1 MRFMRLTHILLTVLL
16 ALAGCKGDAGLGPKV
31 ENPVVGPPPPRKLG
45 ARNSEQTAQA
55 DKQQQD
61 SEDERSAGGTGIE
74 LASAVGADGDLP
86 KHLEGNRVIATV
98 NGSPLFEAEILER
111 YAEQLA
117 KLRDQMTPEQYR
129 NQVEQLI
136 ERDLRAHVERKLLSE
151 AMRRSLKKDQQ
162 KQIDAFM
169 KKQLQEQLD
178 QMKREM
184 DVSST
189 AELDRELQKHGTSLA
204 MVEYQFRNKVMA
216 QQYLATK
223 VKNNRKLSRQD
234 LFAYYQQHL
243 KDYEFKRRV
252 RWQQI
257 LISRA
262 NEPQARAKLRILA
275 DGLKEGRDFGEMAA
289 EISDGSTAEN
299 KGLQDWTNQGSLAD
313 EKLEALLFELPIG
326 EPSELLE
333 TPRGFFQVVRVVQ
346 RQEAGHIPFDEV
358 QEKIRLKLLQTD
370 EQGEMEEILKELW
383 DSASIDSP
391 YEIKGYE
398 PPRS

>member
-1 MRFMRLTHILLTVLL
+1 MRLTQILLTILL
-16 ALAGCKGDAGLGPKV
+16 ALAGCKGDTGLGPKV
-31 ENPVVGPPPPRKLG
+31 DNPVVGPPPPRKVG

-55 DKQQQD
+55 DRQQRDRNGEKSPVELVAATESD
-61 SEDERSAGGTGIE
+61 SEI
-74 LASAVGADGDLP
+74 P
-86 KHLEGNRVIATV
+86 KELEGNRVVATV
-98 NGSPLFEAEILER
+98 NGSPLFEAEVLER
-111 YAEQLA
+111 YAEQLS
-117 KLRDQMTPEQYR
+117 KMREQVPPDQYR
-129 NQVEQLI
+129 KQLDQLI

-162 KQIDAFM
+162 KQIDSFM
-169 KKQLQEQLD
+169 KKQLQEQLE

-184 DVSST
+184 KVSST
-189 AELDRELQKHGTSLA
+189 AELDRELQKHGTSLS

-243 KDYEFKRRV
+243 KEYEFKRRV

-262 NEPQARAKLRILA
+262 NEEQARAKLRILA

-289 EISDGSTAEN
+289 EISDGLNAEN
-299 KGLQDWTNQGSLAD
+299 KGLQDWTNAGSLAD
-313 EKLEALLFELPIG
+313 QKIEALLFEMPIG
-326 EPSELLE
+326 EPSELIE
-333 TPRGFFQVVRVVQ
+333 SPRGYFQVVRVVE
-346 RQEAGHIPFDEV
+346 RQNAGHVPFDEV

-370 EQGEMEEILKELW
+370 EQGEMEKILEELW

-398 PPRS
+398 PPKS

>member
-1 MRFMRLTHILLTVLL
+1 MRLTQILLTVLL
-16 ALAGCKGDAGLGPKV
+16 ALAGCKGDTGLGPKV
-31 ENPVVGPPPPRKLG
+31 DNPVVGPPPPRKVG
-45 ARNSEQTAQA
+45 SRNSEQTAQS
-55 DKQQQD
+55 DKQQRDRDNEKSPVELVAATESD
-61 SEDERSAGGTGIE
+61 SEI
-74 LASAVGADGDLP
+74 P
-86 KHLEGNRVIATV
+86 KQLEGNRVVATV
-98 NGSPLFEAEILER
+98 NGAPLFEAEVLER
-111 YAEQLA
+111 YAEQLT
-117 KLRDQMTPEQYR
+117 KMREQVPPDQYR
-129 NQVEQLI
+129 KQIEQLI

-162 KQIDAFM
+162 KQIDGFM

-178 QMKREM
+178 QMKKEM
-184 DVSST
+184 KVTST

-216 QQYLATK
+216 QQYLAGK

-243 KDYEFKRRV
+243 KEYEFQRRV

-262 NEPQARAKLRILA
+262 NEEQARAKLRILA

-289 EISDGSTAEN
+289 EISDGLNAEK
-299 KGLQDWTNQGSLAD
+299 KGLQDWTNAGSLAD
-313 EKLEALLFELPIG
+313 PKIETLLFELPIG
-326 EPSELLE
+326 EPSELIE
-333 TPRGFFQVVRVVQ
+333 SPRGYFQVVRVVE
-346 RQEAGHIPFDEV
+346 RQNAGHVPFDEV
-358 QEKIRLKLLQTD
+358 QEKIRLTLLQTD
-370 EQGEMEEILKELW
+370 EQVAMEKVLEELW

-398 PPRS
+398 PPSP

>member
-1 MRFMRLTHILLTVLL
+1 MRLTQILLTVLL
-16 ALAGCKGDAGLGPKV
+16 AIAGCKGDTGLGPKV
-31 ENPVVGPPPPRKLG
+31 DNPVVGPPPPRKVG

-55 DKQQQD
+55 DKQQDGRDDEKSGVKLVGAIESD
-61 SEDERSAGGTGIE
+61 SE
-74 LASAVGADGDLP
+74 VP
-86 KHLEGNRVIATV
+86 KELEGNRVVATV
-98 NGSPLFEAEILER
+98 NGAPLFEAEILER
-111 YAEQLA
+111 YAEQLT
-117 KLRDQMTPEQYR
+117 KMRDQVPPDQYR
-129 NQVEQLI
+129 KQIEQLI

-162 KQIDAFM
+162 KQIDGFM

-184 DVSST
+184 KVTST
-189 AELDRELQKHGTSLA
+189 AELDRELQQHGTSLA

-216 QQYLATK
+216 QQYLAGK

-243 KDYEFKRRV
+243 KDYEFQRRV

-262 NEPQARAKLRILA
+262 NEQQARAKLRILA
-275 DGLKEGRDFGEMAA
+275 DGLKEGRDFGEMAG

-299 KGLQDWTNQGSLAD
+299 KGLRDWTNEGSLAD
-313 EKLEALLFELPIG
+313 QKIEKLLFELPIG

-333 TPRGFFQVVRVVQ
+333 SPVGFFQVVRVVE
-346 RQEAGHIPFDEV
+346 RQNAGHVPFDEV
-358 QEKIRLKLLQTD
+358 QEKIRLTLLQTD
-370 EQGEMEEILKELW
+370 EQGEMEKILEELW
-383 DSASIDSP
+383 NSASIDSP

-398 PPRS
+398 PPQS

>member
-1 MRFMRLTHILLTVLL
+1 MRLTQILLTILL
-16 ALAGCKGDAGLGPKV
+16 ALAGCKGDTGLGPKV
-31 ENPVVGPPPPRKLG
+31 DNPVVGPPPPRKMG

-55 DKQQQD
+55 DKQQRD
-61 SEDERSAGGTGIE
+61 SEDEKSDGGSGVK
-74 LASAVGADGDLP
+74 LAAAVEADSEIP
-86 KHLEGNRVIATV
+86 KQLEGNRVVATV
-98 NGSPLFEAEILER
+98 NGAPLFEAEVLER
-111 YAEQLA
+111 YAEQLT
-117 KLRDQMTPEQYR
+117 KMREQVPPDQYR
-129 NQVEQLI
+129 KQIEQLI

-162 KQIDAFM
+162 KQIESFM
-169 KKQLQEQLD
+169 KKQLQEQLE

-184 DVSST
+184 KVTST

-216 QQYLATK
+216 QQYLAGK

-243 KDYEFKRRV
+243 KEYEFQRRV

-262 NEPQARAKLRILA
+262 NEEQARAKLRILA

-289 EISDGSTAEN
+289 EISDGLNAEN
-299 KGLQDWTNQGSLAD
+299 KGLQDWTNAGSLAD
-313 EKLEALLFELPIG
+313 QKIETLLFELPIG
-326 EPSELLE
+326 EPSELIE
-333 TPRGFFQVVRVVQ
+333 SPRGYFQVVRVVE
-346 RQEAGHIPFDEV
+346 RQNAGHVPFDEV

-370 EQGEMEEILKELW
+370 EQGEMEKILEELW

-398 PPRS
+398 PPQS

>member
-1 MRFMRLTHILLTVLL
+1 MRFMRTSHIVLTVLL
-16 ALAGCKGDAGLGPKV
+16 AIAGCKGDTGLGPKV
-31 ENPVVGPPPPRKLG
+31 DNPVVGPPPPRKVG
-45 ARNSEQTAQA
+45 ARNSEQTARA
-55 DKQQQD
+55 DRQD
-61 SEDERSAGGTGIE
+61 DERSGVK
-74 LASAVGADGDLP
+74 LVGAIESDSEIP
-86 KHLEGNRVIATV
+86 KELEGNRVVATV

-111 YAEQLA
+111 YAEQLER
-117 KLRDQMTPEQYR
+117 LREQMPPEQYR
-129 NQVEQLI
+129 KQTEQLI

-162 KQIDAFM
+162 KQIDEFI
-169 KKQLQEQLD
+169 KKQLQEQLN

-184 DVSST
+184 NVSST

-223 VKNNRKLSRQD
+223 VKNNNKLSRQD

-262 NEPQARAKLRILA
+262 NEQQARAKLRILA
-275 DGLKEGRDFGEMAA
+275 DGLKEARDFGELAA
-289 EISDGSTAEN
+289 EISDGLNAEN
-299 KGLQDWTNQGSLAD
+299 KGLQDWTNEGSLAD
-313 EKLEALLFELPIG
+313 QKIEKLLFELPIG
-326 EPSELLE
+326 EPSELIE
-333 TPRGFFQVVRVVQ
+333 SPRGYFQILRVVE
-346 RQEAGHIPFDEV
+346 RQNAGHVPFDEV
-358 QEKIRLKLLQTD
+358 QEKIRLTLLQTD
-370 EQGEMEEILKELW
+370 EQGEMEKILEELW
-383 DSASIDSP
+383 NSASIDSP